1 MILANIFKQ
10 KRKRTL
16 VTFKSMIEAF
26 TGLASMIKYKI
37 LSIQLN
43 LLKNGS
49 VRNLDFVKSSIR
61 YKRTQTR
68 KRNFRKS
75 GTWTFRKSGP
85 YTKIHCIS

>member
-16 VTFKSMIEAF
+16 VTFKSTIEAF

-43 LLKNGS
+43 LLKNGI
-49 VRNLDFVKSSIR
+49 VRNLDFVKRGIL
-61 YKRTQTR
+61 YKANPDPEEKLQK
-68 KRNFRKS
+68 KRNLDF
-75 GTWTFRKSGP
+75 
-85 YTKIHCIS
+85 